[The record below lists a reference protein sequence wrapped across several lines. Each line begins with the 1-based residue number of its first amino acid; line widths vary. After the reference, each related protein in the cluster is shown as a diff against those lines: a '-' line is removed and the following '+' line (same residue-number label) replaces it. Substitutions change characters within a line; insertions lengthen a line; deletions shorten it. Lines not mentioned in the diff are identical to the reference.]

1 MTMQPTELRQE
12 IAAVFGEI
20 VAAKRLARAGR
31 VIELEGLDKRIGA
44 LCEAVVLLPA
54 EEGRDMLP
62 LLEDL
67 RLSLDELA
75 NALKAATPADEPRS
89 R

>member
-1 MTMQPTELRQE
+1 MQLTQLRQE

-31 VIELEGLDKRIGA
+31 TIELEGLDRRIGG

-54 EEGRDMLP
+54 EESRDMVP

-67 RLSLDELA
+67 RASLDELSG
-75 NALKAATPADEPRS
+75 ALKAAASADEPRS

>member
-1 MTMQPTELRQE
+1 MQPTQLRQE

-20 VAAKRLARAGR
+20 VAARRLARAGR
-31 VIELEGLDKRIGA
+31 TIELEGLDKRIGA
-44 LCEAVVLLPA
+44 LCEAVMSLPA
-54 EEGRDMLP
+54 GESRDMLP

-67 RLSLDELA
+67 RASLDELA
-75 NALKAATPADEPRS
+75 HSLKAAAPADEPRS